1 MNKISKNT
9 LTKRQK
15 EVVSIFE
22 ELMPHL
28 KTTKTISRKEIIE
41 LLEMCEKNWDGKSK
55 KVSKF
60 FKDEK
65 LPILARQKTGILC
78 DAKDQI
84 LGIIPLRQDRRFA
97 ADEKTE
103 KTINIIFEK

>member
-28 KTTKTISRKEIIE
+28 KTTKTISRKEIVE

-55 KVSKF
+55 KVGYPKF
-60 FKDEK
+60 LTKASNKKSFSVYWMPVDPHDEFDDDFKE
-65 LPILARQKTGILC
+65 IMSEFGI
-78 DAKDQI
+78 
-84 LGIIPLRQDRRFA
+84 
-97 ADEKTE
+97 T
-103 KTINIIFEK
+103 

>member
-28 KTTKTISRKEIIE
+28 KTTKTISRKEITE
-41 LLEMCEKNWDGKSK
+41 LLEMCENNWDGKSK
-55 KVSKF
+55 KV
-60 FKDEK
+60 
-65 LPILARQKTGILC
+65 
-78 DAKDQI
+78 
-84 LGIIPLRQDRRFA
+84 
-97 ADEKTE
+97 
-103 KTINIIFEK
+103 